1 MINTV
6 IFSIFSICLLAGLVF
21 LFALLV
27 KALKKYINSDKTHTH
42 TSNEES
48 ERKHQNIIKTFTFWF
63 VIVAII
69 GIVLNLTGIDD
80 IGLLLASI
88 HFLTSLA
95 AQNLPVMQSMAFL
108 ICGIF

>member
-48 ERKHQNIIKTFTFWF
+48 ERKHQNIIKSFTFWF

-80 IGLLLASI
+80 IG
-88 HFLTSLA
+88 
-95 AQNLPVMQSMAFL
+95 
-108 ICGIF
+108 